1 MDQSNLEG
9 YFGLDGITFADFS
22 GTVNFKEELI
32 LQNFPRLLILGSIIF
47 QDFPGQE
54 ILEKNHYH
62 HKL

>member
-1 MDQSNLEG
+1 M
-9 YFGLDGITFADFS
+9 DGITFADFS
-22 GTVNFKEELI
+22 GTVNLKEELI
-32 LQNFPRLLILGSIIF
+32 LQNFPSILILGSIIF